1 MKPRRRQAI
10 LRGAAFLSTLA
21 SSAIGIFFLVIAPG
35 MPLWLQ
41 LLFLIPILSAPALVA
56 LLAWR
61 PTRTQVRE
69 NRMALREKRSG
80 ALVPQGGLA
89 EEEST
94 IVLIKQKRSRRY

>member
-1 MKPRRRQAI
+1 MKPRRRRAVLQ
-10 LRGAAFLSTLA
+10 GAAFLSTLA

-35 MPLWLQ
+35 MPLWLR

-69 NRMALREKRSG
+69 NRMALRETSPAAR
-80 ALVPQGGLA
+80 GGLV
-89 EEEST
+89 EEDRT